1 MEEALEEVEA
11 SAGEVAAMAR
21 GSEGRSG
28 GDCEL
33 QLAEGREG
41 SEGRASL
48 TAEGREGRR
57 ARGCGVSAA
66 CAACPPSAAPSRWS
80 LRAGGSSPL
89 LGLRASE
96 GALHRVRVRV
106 RVRVRACEPSP

>member
-48 TAEGREGRR
+48 TAEGRQGRR

-66 CAACPPSAAPSRWS
+66 CAACAPSAAPSRWS
-80 LRAGGSSPL
+80 LRAGGSSR

-106 RVRVRACEPSP
+106 RIRV